1 MTPADKPSK
10 KELVN
15 LFKILRVLKDA
26 QGGLWIREIA
36 RQTKM
41 HMETARRI
49 INKYPKIFEEYADFT
64 NYNINLKIIRLK
76 EKNVTP
82 ANVMRFVGK

>member
-1 MTPADKPSK
+1 MDAVKRPSK

-15 LFKILRVLKDA
+15 LFKIINILKGTP
-26 QGGLWIREIA
+26 GGLWVREIA

-76 EKNVTP
+76 DANITAKNL
-82 ANVMRFVGK
+82 ARFI